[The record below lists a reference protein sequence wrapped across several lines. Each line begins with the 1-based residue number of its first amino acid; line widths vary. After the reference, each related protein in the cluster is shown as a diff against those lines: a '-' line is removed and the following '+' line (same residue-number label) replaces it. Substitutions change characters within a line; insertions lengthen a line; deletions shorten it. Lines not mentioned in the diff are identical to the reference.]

1 MHRAPFTTRFTLAL
15 ACLLAAGSV
24 HATTIYRCTDAKG
37 NVTMQNDTP
46 CAPGMQ
52 QEVRTIGELPTA
64 SAPAARPAEAPVSS
78 GPPPGAQFELV
89 RGPVDA
95 ALPASSVPEAERK
108 PPPPLFQCR
117 TWDAD
122 SYVTESDAPQTRCAV
137 LNTVGLDG
145 TVAMG
150 AGQACEMKT
159 DTCVAL
165 EGPAL
170 CQAWQRRI
178 DEAKFRMTFAS
189 EPDKAARTA
198 EYERQRAAYVDTTC
212 R

>member
-1 MHRAPFTTRFTLAL
+1 VVLAL
-15 ACLLAAGSV
+15 LLASGSAA
-24 HATTIYRCTDAKG
+24 ATTIYRCTDAKG

-46 CAPGMQ
+46 CAPGMK

-64 SAPAARPAEAPVSS
+64 PPPTQRPAAAPVPS

-89 RGPVDA
+89 RGPVDR
-95 ALPASSVPEAERK
+95 ALPVASVPEAERK

-117 TWDAD
+117 TWDED
-122 SYVTESDAPQTRCAV
+122 SYVTEAETPQTRCAA

-145 TVAMG
+145 TAAMG

-189 EPDKAARTA
+189 DADKAGRTA
-198 EYERQRAAYVDTTC
+198 EYERQLAAYVDTTC